1 MILSRDIIYHLFIA
15 LTLFCALL
23 FNLWKARDHR
33 NSNSGHLQW
42 HVVAKNDL
50 PSGLRLDQ
58 EHVQLTLDYLPERIP
73 TFFPTVSSVL
83 GRYTLQSI
91 GKDKPIST
99 NNSVTKPFAPPGLG
113 LVLVPVSVRMDYA
126 EGLELGMRI
135 GFAKPDKS
143 PSAGTEVR
151 NQPGKGSTKSKPNQN
166 DKKDNK
172 SASNPGKE
180 QTPQLVETNLANP
193 QSIDTTLKAILP
205 SQDKKSVILV
215 VEVLEASR
223 QRVPELAQDGLVP
236 FLLGR

>member
-1 MILSRDIIYHLFIA
+1 MSRAISGLFVA

-23 FNLWKARDHR
+23 FNLWKASDHR
-33 NSNSGHLQW
+33 SFNSNHLQW
-42 HVVAKNDL
+42 HVVAKSDL

-58 EHVQLTLDYLPERIP
+58 EHVHLTLDYLPERIP

-83 GRYTLQSI
+83 GRYTIQSI

-99 NNSVTKPFAPPGLG
+99 NNSITKPFAPPTSG
-113 LVLVPVSVRMDYA
+113 LVLVPVSVRIDYA

-143 PSAGTEVR
+143 LSAGTEVR
-151 NQPGKGSTKSKPNQN
+151 NQPSKGSTKSKPNQDN
-166 DKKDNK
+166 KNGNK
-172 SASNPGKE
+172 SASNPGTE
-180 QTPQLVETNLANP
+180 QNPQPIESNLGNP

-215 VEVLEASR
+215 VEVSETSR
-223 QRVPELAQDGLVP
+223 QRVRELAQDGLVP